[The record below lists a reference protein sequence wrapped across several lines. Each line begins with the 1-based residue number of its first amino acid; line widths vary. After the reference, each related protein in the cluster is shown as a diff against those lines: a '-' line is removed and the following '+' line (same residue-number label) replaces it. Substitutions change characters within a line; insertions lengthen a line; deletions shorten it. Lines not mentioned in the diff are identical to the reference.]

1 MGRLRNFTSA
11 SSGIYT
17 KQAKFN
23 RPNHS
28 EMSMAQSD
36 GSNNSANVGR
46 RRRRGWIAA
55 AAIALTAV
63 VGTGALVYA
72 QDRSHEVSPDRFAN
86 HIERGVKYLL
96 SDVDATAE
104 QKAQVTTIL
113 QSTATDVHALADQHF
128 AARKQLHEILS
139 APSIDRERL
148 EAVRVGELRLADEAS
163 KRLLTGIADAADVL
177 TPEQRTSLAQS
188 MEEHRHWRHRWH

>member
-1 MGRLRNFTSA
+1 
-11 SSGIYT
+11 
-17 KQAKFN
+17 
-23 RPNHS
+23 
-28 EMSMAQSD
+28 MAQSD
-36 GSNNSANVGR
+36 GSNNSSGTANVGR
-46 RRRRGWIAA
+46 RRRRGWIAT
-55 AAIALTAV
+55 AAIALTVV

-72 QDRSHEVSPDRFAN
+72 QDRSHEGAVSPDRFAS
-86 HIERGVKYLL
+86 HIEHGVKYLL
-96 SDVDATAE
+96 SDIDATAE

-177 TPEQRTSLAQS
+177 TPEQRATLAQS
-188 MEEHRHWRHRWH
+188 MEEHRHWRHGWR